1 MLDFEKKLKNE
12 FFWIILLAAIIR
24 VLGLSSAL
32 FDDEGSWAFAIA
44 AIRKGNLHYTQLI
57 PHPPLAI
64 MGYSTISTIFGSV
77 STVTLRLTPLIFG
90 LTTIYITY
98 LIANE
103 IYGRRIALLSS
114 FILAISFYHVWASLQ
129 VDVDGSL
136 LTLLITVCIYSYH
149 KFSKTDDNKWL
160 IASGLWFGLAML
172 AKYSAIWLL
181 LILLLYG
188 VFYSKQDV
196 KSIVFITLIG
206 AAFFSLFPLA
216 TVLINKPYIFIETL
230 GHSSKNLLRF
240 GLFSP
245 FSLTF
250 SLLQNIMLLF
260 QYATPLLPLCSV
272 LALYNRKKEEN
283 LLFLWVAVYLLF
295 YTFMF
300 KRPIIPRY
308 LMVIIPPMG
317 ILTAK
322 VISEIFIE
330 FRKSDMLRVAFVT
343 IPSMAILVGLNT
355 FSNMIVNFNYIGVFK
370 SLIENPPLWYDG
382 VAGPLFLVYG
392 NSFLFVSILS
402 ILLFIFLIFAKTFSK
417 NGFKFAMIALISLS
431 LAFNIVILHESMSPV
446 IGPDYSDTVFGL
458 ANFYKRND
466 MPSPLYSI
474 NEEIPFYLELMDY
487 YDLETPN
494 TRANIRQFGG
504 TVLFLNV
511 PFRYVE
517 FKEAFE
523 KCEHIKTFYSNSYE
537 AGFVFICKSNTH

>member
-1 MLDFEKKLKNE
+1 MLDFGKKLKNE
-12 FFWIILLAAIIR
+12 FLWIIFLAALIR
-24 VLGLSSAL
+24 AFGLSSAL
-32 FDDEGSWAFAIA
+32 FDDEGAWGFAIA
-44 AIRKGNLHYTQLI
+44 AIRKGNLHYTQII

-64 MGYSTISTIFGSV
+64 LSYSTISMIFGSV
-77 STVTLRLTPLIFG
+77 TTIILRLTPLLFG

-114 FILAISFYHVWASLQ
+114 FILSISFYHVWASLQ

-160 IASGLWFGLAML
+160 IASGLSFGFAML

-206 AAFFSLFPLA
+206 AAFFSFFPLA
-216 TVLINKPYIFIETL
+216 VVLINKPYIFIETF
-230 GHSSKNLLRF
+230 GHSSRNLLQF

-250 SLLQNIMLLF
+250 ALLQNIMFLF
-260 QYATPLLPLCSV
+260 QYATPLLPICSV

-283 LLFLWVAVYLLF
+283 LLFLWVTVYLLF

-300 KRPIIPRY
+300 KRPIMPRY

-330 FRKSDMLRVAFVT
+330 FRKSDMLRLAFAT
-343 IPSMAILVGLNT
+343 IISMVVIVILKAFL
-355 FSNMIVNFNYIGVFK
+355 IINFNYIRVFK
-370 SLIENPPLWYDG
+370 SVIEISPFWYGGTGGPPFFIYT
-382 VAGPLFLVYG
+382 Y
-392 NSFLFVSILS
+392 SFLFVSILS
-402 ILLFIFLIFAKTFSK
+402 IWLFIFLIFAKTFSK
-417 NGFKFAMIALISLS
+417 NRFKFAMIALISLS
-431 LAFNIVILHESMSPV
+431 LAFNIIILHESVSPV
-446 IGPDYSDTVFGL
+446 IGPDYSDTVFRL
-458 ANFYKRND
+458 VDFYKGNE
-466 MPSPLYSI
+466 MSSPLYSV
-474 NEEIPFYLELMDY
+474 NEEIPFYLELNNY
-487 YDLETPN
+487 YDLEAPN
-494 TRANIRQFGG
+494 TRANIKQIGG

-523 KCEHIKTFYSNSYE
+523 KCNRIKTFCSNGYE
-537 AGFVFICKSNTH
+537 AGFVFICKSNSL

>member
-1 MLDFEKKLKNE
+1 MFDFEKRLKNE
-12 FFWIILLAAIIR
+12 FLWIILLAAIIR

-32 FDDEGSWAFAIA
+32 FDDEGAWGFAIET
-44 AIRKGNLHYTQLI
+44 IRKGNMHYTPHI

-64 MGYSTISTIFGSV
+64 LSYSTISMIFGSV
-77 STVTLRLTPLIFG
+77 TTVILRLTPLLFG

-149 KFSKTDDNKWL
+149 KFSKTDDDKWL
-160 IASGLWFGLAML
+160 IASGLWLGLAML

-181 LILLLYG
+181 LILLLYEI
-188 VFYSKQDV
+188 FYSKQDV

-216 TVLINKPYIFIETL
+216 AFLINKPYIFIETL
-230 GHSSKNLLRF
+230 GHGSKNVSLF
-240 GLFSP
+240 GMFSP
-245 FSLTF
+245 FGLTF
-250 SLLQNIMLLF
+250 SILQNVMFLF
-260 QYATPLLPLCSV
+260 QYATPLLPICSF

-283 LLFLWVAVYLLF
+283 LLFLWAAVYLLF

-322 VISEIFIE
+322 VISDIFNE
-330 FRKSDMLRVAFVT
+330 FNKSDMLRLAFAT
-343 IPSMAILVGLNT
+343 IISMVV
-355 FSNMIVNFNYIGVFK
+355 IVIPTAFLIINSNYISVFK
-370 SLIENPPLWYDG
+370 SVIEILPFWYGGTGGPPFFIYT
-382 VAGPLFLVYG
+382 Y
-392 NSFLFVSILS
+392 SFLFVSILS
-402 ILLFIFLIFAKTFSK
+402 LWLFMFILVFIKSKERVRYAMLI
-417 NGFKFAMIALISLS
+417 LISLS
-431 LAFNIVILHESMSPV
+431 LAFNIVILHESLSPV
-446 IGPDYSDTVFGL
+446 MGPDYSDTVFRL
-458 ANFYKRND
+458 VDFYRENN
-466 MPSPLYSI
+466 MLSPLFSV
-474 NEEIPFYLELMDY
+474 NEEIPFYLELNNY
-487 YDLETPN
+487 YDLEAPN
-494 TRANIRQFGG
+494 TRANIERIGG

-517 FKEAFE
+517 FKEAFK
-523 KCEHIKTFYSNSYE
+523 KCNHIKTFHSNSYE
-537 AGFVFICKSNTH
+537 AGFVFICKSNSL